1 MYGQDADS
9 VLPIRGSDRLSITGL
24 VPPSQ
29 ETVQIRAFFLGVLG
43 NHIQKGLH
51 EYLFR
56 FREVSGEVTE
66 EPFGYLVQGLP
77 GDRLEGF
84 EKQTRP
90 PRSPQ
95 IFRLILDRHTSPIS
109 CSSGPPDFAN
119 SAIRRSGNGP
129 PENYPRTGHH
139 RR

>member
-29 ETVQIRAFFLGVLG
+29 ENGSNPRFLFGRTR

-77 GDRLEGF
+77 GDRL
-84 EKQTRP
+84 KVLKN
-90 PRSPQ
+90 
-95 IFRLILDRHTSPIS
+95 RLVRLALPNFPVNT
-109 CSSGPPDFAN
+109 
-119 SAIRRSGNGP
+119 
-129 PENYPRTGHH
+129 
-139 RR
+139 

>member
-1 MYGQDADS
+1 MYSQDADS

-43 NHIQKGLH
+43 NHIQKSLH

-77 GDRLEGF
+77 GDRLKVLEN
-84 EKQTRP
+84 
-90 PRSPQ
+90 
-95 IFRLILDRHTSPIS
+95 RLVRLALPEF
-109 CSSGPPDFAN
+109 SG
-119 SAIRRSGNGP
+119 
-129 PENYPRTGHH
+129 
-139 RR
+139 